1 MNQKIFSFKY
11 FVALLLFALV
21 IHKAQAE
28 VYPYQE
34 LLTYFE
40 KNLGHAQK
48 LSKVEPFAIVK
59 KVARPKA
66 QGEINNSEIVDLS
79 FDGESIIIASDDQN
93 QPSNQLTRDDVTQSM
108 ASVKKE
114 NTADSDDIVVFDYG
128 SSKESEEK
136 ESPLTAKMNL
146 SSAVKSAIEREL
158 HKKVSTPKSTK
169 STLVASSETD
179 EEFMNEL
186 LKDENVTVFDYAK
199 KKAPKKTNKDLM
211 GEALKE
217 LSNPKAFNAETVLK
231 VRELDLVKGKY
242 TDLSGF
248 EFVPDYNRSQRESDA
263 NTGEIRL
270 QNKVTDDHASLM
282 TGVIQVK
289 DYMPTRVDINVLDR
303 AIEIPVLS
311 ERSIV
316 HLLEKKDVVAQG
328 NVILVSIN
336 EGITDV
342 EIDSKYAVKIY
353 LDNKLKPTTDAQK
366 ADYVLFI
373 GTQDGNT
380 LVQYLLADKQ
390 SATKI
395 IYVGEGEVYFDNSVF
410 TSSQRELFTLTTR
423 SLLGK
428 TVKELNI
435 DGSQVMIY
443 GSSNKA
449 AKRTINSYE
458 IRVPKM
464 PMAERKYL
472 EFKHL
477 RYPLYVG
484 TTSQEIEVPGDDF
497 IDKVMQVHEIEN
509 MGQRCMV
516 QVNLQKDLK
525 YIEVNGKN
533 SKGEMLVDTTYLDRD
548 GNFTTDNMEWAEKVF
563 FLGDLEGMFNAKIEY
578 VDGSVHYLKTFCSQG
593 SYIIEQI

>member
-1 MNQKIFSFKY
+1 M
-11 FVALLLFALV
+11 VLLVFALV
-21 IHKAQAE
+21 IHKAKAE

-34 LLTYFE
+34 LLNYFE
-40 KNLGHAQK
+40 KNLGQANAASKKEVSTIVQK
-48 LSKVEPFAIVK
+48 ITK
-59 KVARPKA
+59 KKSE
-66 QGEINNSEIVDLS
+66 GEINNSEMIDLS
-79 FDGESIIIASDDQN
+79 FDGESLILASEDQI
-93 QPSNQLTRDDVTQSM
+93 QPLNRLTRDDVSQSM
-108 ASVKKE
+108 AALKKE
-114 NTADSDDIVVFDYG
+114 NMADSDDIVVFDYG
-128 SSKESEEK
+128 SSKQS
-136 ESPLTAKMNL
+136 ESPLTSKGNL
-146 SSAVKSAIEREL
+146 SSSVKSAIEREL
-158 HKKVSTPKSTK
+158 HKKISTPKS
-169 STLVASSETD
+169 SSPNLVALNGDSESS

-186 LKDENVTVFDYAK
+186 LKDENVTAYDYGKKKVAK
-199 KKAPKKTNKDLM
+199 KSNKNLM
-211 GEALKE
+211 SEALKE

-231 VRELDLVKGKY
+231 VRELDLIKGKFSDV
-242 TDLSGF
+242 TGF
-248 EFVPDYNRSQRESDA
+248 EFVPDYNRAERQSDA

-270 QNKVTDDHASLM
+270 QNKVTDDHASLL

-289 DYMPTRVDINVLDR
+289 DHMPTRVDINVLDR

-311 ERSIV
+311 TDSIV
-316 HLLEKKDVVAQG
+316 NLLEKKEISAQG

-336 EGITDV
+336 EGIDDV
-342 EIDSKYAVKIY
+342 EIDSRYALKVY
-353 LDNKLKPTTDAQK
+353 LDSKLKIIAEAKKAQ
-366 ADYVLFI
+366 YVMFV

-380 LVQYLLADKQ
+380 LIQYLLSDKQ
-390 SATKI
+390 SATRI
-395 IYVGEGEVYFDNSVF
+395 VYVGEGEVYFDNSDF

-435 DGSQVMIY
+435 DGTKVALY
-443 GSSNKA
+443 GSTNKA

-458 IRVPKM
+458 IKVPRM
-464 PMAERKYL
+464 PTAERKYL

-477 RYPLYVG
+477 RYPLYLG

-516 QVNLQKDLK
+516 QVNVNKDLK

-533 SKGEMLVDTTYLDRD
+533 SKGEMLVETTYLDRD
-548 GNFTTDNMEWAEKVF
+548 GNFSTDNMEWAEKIF